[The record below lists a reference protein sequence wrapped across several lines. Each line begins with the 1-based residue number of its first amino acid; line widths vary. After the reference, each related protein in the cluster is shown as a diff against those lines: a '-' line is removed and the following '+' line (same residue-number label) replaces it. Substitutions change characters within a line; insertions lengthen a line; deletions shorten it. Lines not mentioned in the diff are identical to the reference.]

1 MKHFTLYWR
10 DGRRQIIQGPTI
22 DQAFTAAG
30 YSAGAVSGIDWYTEG
45 ITYTDTY
52 NKETRSWELLE
63 TPYKDFTV
71 YWPNG
76 NRENL
81 AGIDI
86 KHALNRAGYE
96 EHNLIVMPVWEEGI
110 TDNYLYFPMTQ
121 EWISRE
127 EVSKKYPENLKTE
140 RTEGGINF
148 LEHPKLTN
156 ELSDKTKVTPVSHLI
171 FTLYYR
177 ELANNYRVLV
187 NGKVHPLLCG
197 LTTVE
202 QARAKTQEVFG
213 DAFFRFDNEP
223 RNLYIGPQILIDK
236 ADVLE
241 AIERMKKAVLAIPAS
256 EMVTFDLHAS
266 MRLK

>member
-1 MKHFTLYWR
+1 MKYFTLYWR
-10 DGRRQIIQGPTI
+10 DGRRQVIQGPSF
-22 DQAFTAAG
+22 DEAFAVTG
-30 YSAGAVSGIDWYTEG
+30 YSMDAVSGIDWYTEG
-45 ITYTDTY
+45 ITYTDAY
-52 NKETRSWELLE
+52 NKETRSWEALE

-81 AGIDI
+81 AGTDI
-86 KHALNRAGYE
+86 KHALSRAGYQ
-96 EHNLIVMPVWEEGI
+96 EHELIMMSVWEEGI
-110 TDNYLYFPMTQ
+110 TDTYLYSPYTHK
-121 EWISRE
+121 WIPRNRL
-127 EVSKKYPENLKTE
+127 SKSLSNKNTSSEYIPVLIIDEQSDSIKTYSVKQ
-140 RTEGGINF
+140 
-148 LEHPKLTN
+148 P
-156 ELSDKTKVTPVSHLI
+156 I

-213 DAFFRFDNEP
+213 DAFFMFDNEP

-241 AIERMKKAVLAIPAS
+241 AIERMKKAVLAVPAS
-256 EMVTFDLHAS
+256 EMVTFDLHVS
-266 MRLK
+266 MSLKQP